1 MKMSLRHLNYFQSLC
16 EHGHFGRAAAAAH
29 VSQPALSVKI
39 KEMEDIL
46 GSALIDRGARPISPT
61 PFGADILARAK
72 IILNDV
78 HDLENAARLHRGLQ
92 GRFSLGVIPTVA
104 PYLLPSAIAKI
115 QSDLPD
121 LDLHLREAQTDILLD
136 ELQNGLLDA
145 CVIATEVFDHNLRQR
160 HLFDDR
166 FMLAIKSDQ
175 AKSMYLTDGEIQLTD
190 MAPLKLLL
198 LSEGHCLRDQ
208 AQSLCRYASQE
219 TLNQIGASSLLTLT
233 QLAAGGYGATLLPE
247 LAYDASHQNDNLA
260 VLRLADPQPDRKIS
274 LVTKRNLDRAMDITR
289 IADIL
294 SSAGQE
300 KTRATRACFQ

>member
-1 MKMSLRHLNYFQSLC
+1 MKISLRQLQYFQSLC
-16 EHGHFGRAAAAAH
+16 EHGHFGRAAAAAN

-39 KEMEDIL
+39 KELEETL
-46 GSALIDRGARPISPT
+46 GSALIDRTARPIAPT
-61 PFGADILARAK
+61 PFGADILARSTS
-72 IILNDV
+72 ILNDV
-78 HDLENAARLHRGLQ
+78 HDLENAARLKRGLQ

-136 ELQNGLLDA
+136 ELHNGQLDA
-145 CVIATEVFDHNLRQR
+145 CVIATDVLDDNLTQR

-166 FMLAIKSDQ
+166 FMLAIQSDQ
-175 AKSMYLTDGEIQLTD
+175 AAAMFLTDGEIQLTD

-198 LSEGHCLRDQ
+198 LSEGHCLREQ

-247 LAYDASHQNDNLA
+247 LAYDAQQDNENLA
-260 VLRLADPQPDRKIS
+260 VLRLANPQP
-274 LVTKRNLDRAMDITR
+274 
-289 IADIL
+289 
-294 SSAGQE
+294 
-300 KTRATRACFQ
+300 